1 MSVFLEK
8 HLSPT
13 CSSVSWWVRGVKCS
27 LGAGHQ
33 TGTYQQNEEEKHN
46 SFACLSSVN
55 GFSPKENGSCRR
67 PSSYSVETPYGFHL
81 DLDFLKYVDDI
92 EKGNTIRRVQF
103 QRKQRS
109 QYAGSL
115 SRNLSLPGYGC
126 RTSQWNSIGTLFPK
140 PPLADSEKTSESSG
154 LIRQSETVY
163 SSFRSAEMHATI
175 QAFDEQ
181 PLGLHVRP
189 NLLRASSLPLTVLL
203 RKHSESTED
212 PTSPNGS
219 RDYLVEENGSSEDV
233 FHRPERKIGG
243 VNGTLQQLIA
253 ALQRVAE
260 LEEEV
265 KNIPELKA
273 QLCILQEE
281 RDRLLLKVQSQN
293 NSAGLLDL
301 FAGQP
306 QSTVTSDSVTQL
318 SKAAQSKIKSNDDW
332 MNREYEQLEEN
343 VKASSEQV
351 DAMVIPLR
359 TEKAFM
365 EIGGDVQVTKI
376 VRDVKDPLDHGE
388 KTKSLP
394 ETLQRKVVMLEQKLH
409 ELESELYKTRDL
421 LKEQMQES
429 CTKDER
435 IRELTKNTE
444 NVWVRAERG
453 VVHLHCVNNALEIEP
468 SSKDTSVKTLKS
480 EQSVVA
486 YSQEPSNCSQVCLEG
501 NLKTHTSGKP
511 AGSRADM
518 EHHVKRVQEL
528 LHEQWECLCRDES
541 SGRVLPSEH
550 LPPRVCSIQ
559 KELVSLVSLL
569 SVYVSSAEAV
579 PPPAQESRT
588 EDQISVVDKSKEG
601 ESTLPVS
608 CRERSS
614 GGQDVEDSTVMP
626 NFCAQ
631 GFDQEILQIDATQ
644 PQLWSTTLTT
654 TEQAAKRNNPPE
666 TSKGGGDLKET
677 MTDIDLLESTSEAQS
692 PDDQPVKENAKQDS
706 TCSRAESH
714 ESSEGEGG
722 RETMVD
728 KDFINAC
735 YFLKEHMDEVAE
747 PNDEMRQA
755 LMVVFQ
761 KWFHIAA
768 EEDSCANTVALYIS
782 EVATQTPTV
791 LQFLINMVD
800 DNGNTALHY
809 SLSHSNFNIVKLL
822 LDMGMCDVD
831 LRNKIGYTAIMLA
844 SLLPVDSPED
854 IKVIQ
859 QLMEFGDVNARVGQV
874 GQTALH
880 LAVRHG
886 RASTVRLLLAH
897 GANINAQDR
906 AGTTAL
912 ISACDRGH
920 TDIVRILLMD
930 PDCDVNLTDK
940 GGRSALSLATQ
951 ASHTEIADLLKAR
964 THTRGQ
970 DKCKM
975 S

>member
-1 MSVFLEK
+1 MDSQK
-8 HLSPT
+8 
-13 CSSVSWWVRGVKCS
+13 
-27 LGAGHQ
+27 
-33 TGTYQQNEEEKHN
+33 
-46 SFACLSSVN
+46 VN
-55 GFSPKENGSCRR
+55 GFSPKENGSHRR
-67 PSSYSVETPYGFHL
+67 PLPYSVETPYGFHL

-92 EKGNTIRRVQF
+92 EKGNTIKRVQI
-103 QRKQRS
+103 QRKQRNH
-109 QYAGSL
+109 YAGSL

-126 RTSQWNSIGTLFPK
+126 RAPQWNSIGTLFPK
-140 PPLADSEKTSESSG
+140 SRLADSEQSSGSAG
-154 LIRQSETVY
+154 LIRQSETVCN
-163 SSFRSAEMHATI
+163 SFTAVEMQATI

-219 RDYLVEENGSSEDV
+219 RDYLAQENGSSEDV
-233 FHRPERKIGG
+233 FHSPERKIGG
-243 VNGTLQQLIA
+243 VNGTLQQLTA

-260 LEEEV
+260 LEGEV
-265 KNIPELKA
+265 KDIPELRA
-273 QLCILQEE
+273 QICILQEE
-281 RDRLLLKVQSQN
+281 RERLLLKVQSQN
-293 NSAGLLDL
+293 GSMGHSE
-301 FAGQP
+301 FSGSQP
-306 QSTVTSDSVTQL
+306 QSSVTSDSISVTEL
-318 SKAAQSKIKSNDDW
+318 SKAVQDQNKSNDDW

-351 DAMVIPLR
+351 DAMVIPLSI
-359 TEKAFM
+359 EKAFM
-365 EIGGDVQVTKI
+365 GIGDGVQVTKI
-376 VRDVKDPLDHGE
+376 VKDIKDPLDHGE
-388 KTKSLP
+388 RTKSLT
-394 ETLQRKVVMLEQKLH
+394 EALQRKVVMLEQKLH
-409 ELESELYKTRDL
+409 ELESELDKTQDL
-421 LKEQMQES
+421 LTEQMQES
-429 CTKDER
+429 CVKDER
-435 IRELTKNTE
+435 IKELTKNTE
-444 NVWVRAERG
+444 NVWVRIESAAT
-453 VVHLHCVNNALEIEP
+453 HLDRVDNAALTEP
-468 SSKDTSVKTLKS
+468 SSKDTSVKPLKS
-480 EQSVVA
+480 EQSVLTH
-486 YSQEPSNCSQVCLEG
+486 SQEPSNSGQACLEG
-501 NLKTHTSGKP
+501 DVKPLMSREP
-511 AGSRADM
+511 AGSHADM

-528 LHEQWECLCRDES
+528 LNEQWECLCRVES
-541 SGRVLPSEH
+541 SGRVLSSEH

-559 KELVSLVSLL
+559 EQLASLVSLL
-569 SVYVSSAEAV
+569 SVYVSAAGEA
-579 PPPAQESRT
+579 PTPAQESKT
-588 EDQISVVDKSKEG
+588 EDQIPVVDKCREG
-601 ESTLPVS
+601 EITLIVS
-608 CRERSS
+608 ARERP
-614 GGQDVEDSTVMP
+614 GDVQDVGESSVVLKEH
-626 NFCAQ
+626 NQ
-631 GFDQEILQIDATQ
+631 GVDQEILQTEAIQ
-644 PQLWSTTLTT
+644 PQLWSITPAI
-654 TEQAAKRNNPPE
+654 TEQTARRNDPPE
-666 TSKGGGDLKET
+666 TTNGSGDAKDITTE
-677 MTDIDLLESTSEAQS
+677 TDIQEQTSEVES
-692 PDDQPVKENAKQDS
+692 LDDQPVNGDVKQDS
-706 TCSRAESH
+706 TCSVAESQ
-714 ESSEGEGG
+714 ESSQGEGG
-722 RETMVD
+722 RETKVD
-728 KDFINAC
+728 KDFMTAC

-768 EEDSCANTVALYIS
+768 EEDSCANTVALYIN
-782 EVATQTPTV
+782 EVATETPTV

-822 LDMGMCDVD
+822 LDTGMCEVD

-844 SLLPVDSPED
+844 SLISVDSPED

-886 RASTVRLLLAH
+886 RASTVRLLLTH

-920 TDIVRILLMD
+920 TNIVRILLDD

-964 THTRGQ
+964 THTKGQ

-975 S
+975 A